1 MRVTALSMSNDFK
14 KARRNLVLLYLLIV
28 GCIIGIFSALIVYQ
42 AQDSFS
48 DPAVL
53 TGANAT
59 LSASDA
65 QLIAQNLRPGKEIE
79 ETEYEIEDGA
89 LYFTT
94 AFDDEDEIKVD
105 LLSGNVLTP
114 EPESSWRET
123 LTDDFAEQ
131 VVWIALIVF
140 AFSALFSVYTANKT
154 LAPILRNMETQK
166 QFIAGAAHELRNPL
180 AALHA
185 RIESVLHSPS
195 DELKEDVLSDL
206 LLETQ
211 HLIGISE
218 GLLALEKGE
227 HRKRQIR
234 PFLVRDK
241 IEQVI
246 GRLSHLAAAT
256 GVTIG
261 TQATMDTLAI
271 DEQDLETIIYNLL
284 HNAIKFTG
292 SGGSIIITWES
303 NTLTIKD
310 SGIGITPED
319 IPHIF
324 NRFHKGDASRGSAG
338 SGLGLSLVKEA
349 SDLYR
354 AKIETVSQVG
364 NGTMIRIKFK

>member
-1 MRVTALSMSNDFK
+1 MRATALSMKNDFK

-48 DPAVL
+48 DPAVP
-53 TGANAT
+53 TGANT
-59 LSASDA
+59 RLSATDA
-65 QLIAQNLRPGKEIE
+65 QSIAQNLRPGKEIE

-94 AFDDEDEIKVD
+94 AFDDDDEIKVD

-114 EPESSWRET
+114 EPEGSWRET
-123 LTDDFAEQ
+123 LTDDFDEQ
-131 VVWIALIVF
+131 VIWIALIIF
-140 AFSALFSVYTANKT
+140 ALSTLFSVYTANKT
-154 LAPILRNMETQK
+154 LAPILRNMETHK

-185 RIESVLHSPS
+185 RIESVLRSPT
-195 DELKEDVLSDL
+195 DELKEDVLTDL

-218 GLLALEKGE
+218 GLLALENGE
-227 HRKRQIR
+227 HRKRHIR
-234 PFLVRDK
+234 PLVVRDT
-241 IEQVI
+241 IEQVT
-246 GRLSHLAAAT
+246 GRLSHLAANT
-256 GVTIG
+256 GITIE
-261 TQATMDTLAI
+261 TRATMDTLEI
-271 DEQDLETIIYNLL
+271 DEEDLETIVYNLL

-292 SGGSIIITWES
+292 SGGAILITWES
-303 NTLTIKD
+303 NTLTVKD

-324 NRFHKGDASRGSAG
+324 NRFHKGDVSRGSAG
-338 SGLGLSLVKEA
+338 SGLGLSLV
-349 SDLYR
+349 SDLAEHYK
-354 AKIETVSQVG
+354 ASIETSSQVG
-364 NGTMIRIKFK
+364 NGTIIRIIF